1 MLRRKDLSLALS
13 ILARQLKYA
22 YDEAFTQ
29 RINLLPSK
37 VSQRT
42 GMLTN
47 ELNTMKWCNLMR
59 LYKSWGTQHN
69 TELAPP
75 SLVSQEACCLS
86 RACAHSGR
94 RDALPTSTLFN
105 WAARLLLFPLP
116 NACWIIL
123 WQLLSKKIS
132 KSWHSQAKL
141 SVFFKCDSPFWDR
154 TRMA

>member
-13 ILARQLKYA
+13 LLARQPKYA

-59 LYKSWGTQHN
+59 LYKS
-69 TELAPP
+69 
-75 SLVSQEACCLS
+75 
-86 RACAHSGR
+86 
-94 RDALPTSTLFN
+94 
-105 WAARLLLFPLP
+105 
-116 NACWIIL
+116 
-123 WQLLSKKIS
+123 
-132 KSWHSQAKL
+132 
-141 SVFFKCDSPFWDR
+141 
-154 TRMA
+154 